1 MIPWSSF
8 GIGAPEVVAWRR
20 RLRGWRQQVVALA
33 RRRARLIGAPAFVF
47 VPLGV
52 ALGPQTSGLLSQDTL
67 AHLDAV
73 ISLGLAIL
81 GVLVGIDLKARSV
94 RDRRIVTAGS
104 VGALISFAVVG
115 GTALYLLSRWGL
127 PVGVPAVVLSL
138 TLGGCAAASASGPMG
153 GDVESL
159 GRRVAR
165 AADVLP
171 ILNGGVIVV
180 VAVGASLG
188 YAFGLLLYTA
198 LVGALLGIANVW
210 LAQSAS
216 SEAERMTCQLGVLLI
231 VAGCAAHLG
240 LAPLV
245 AGLAAGLTWSV
256 GPPALLAR
264 VSEDIRTI
272 QHPVLVL
279 FLIVA
284 GAIVEMSAPVIW
296 LLVAFLLFRLVG
308 TAVGAWVVTRML
320 REGEAPDVAAALLV
334 PGTLGIALALNFYQ
348 VTASHTGVTVVSTVA
363 LAAVFGEVLAAVTAG
378 SPPGSRATDV
388 P

>member
-1 MIPWSSF
+1 MIPSSPS
-8 GIGAPEVVAWRR
+8 GIDGPAAVVWQR
-20 RLRGWRQQVVALA
+20 RLRAWRLRGLALA
-33 RRRARLIGAPAFVF
+33 RRRARLVGAPAFVF

-52 ALGPQTSGLLSQDTL
+52 ALGPQASGLLSQNTL

-73 ISLGLAIL
+73 VSLGLAIL
-81 GVLVGIDLKARSV
+81 GVLVGIDLTARST

-104 VGALISFAVVG
+104 VGALISLTVVG
-115 GTALYLLSRWGL
+115 GSALYLLSRWGL

-153 GDVESL
+153 GGADRL

-198 LVGALLGIANVW
+198 LVGASLGVANLW

-216 SEAERMTCQLGVLLI
+216 SETERMTYQLGVLLL

-245 AGLAAGLTWSV
+245 AGLAAGITWSV

-264 VSEDIRTI
+264 VSEDIRKI

-308 TAVGAWVVTRML
+308 TAVSAWVVTRML
-320 REGEAPDVAAALLV
+320 GEGEAPDVATALLV
-334 PGTLGIALALNFYQ
+334 PGTLGIALALNFHQ
-348 VTASHTGVTVVSTVA
+348 VTASQTGVTVVSTVA
-363 LAAVFGEVLAAVTAG
+363 LAAVLGEVLAAVTAG
-378 SPPGSRATDV
+378 SPPEPRATEV
-388 P
+388 R